1 MRQIRP
7 AAILTGC
14 CRIPED
20 QRAAMLADLQRALNV
35 TRHLEQL
42 SSQQLREHPGALE
55 SEAYLLWMQAD
66 GCLHSLRGL
75 IEWLASGL
83 PDMAALLESMRRIDE
98 GRWRMACGHPAPGRR
113 ADT

>member
-75 IEWLASGL
+75 IEWLAEGL
-83 PDMAALLESMRRIDE
+83 PDMAALLEQQE
-98 GRWRMACGHPAPGRR
+98 
-113 ADT
+113 